1 MKQITIILALL
12 LLTAIF
18 AACTTTTTN
27 FAAHTTTTTTK
38 GDNMSDIAVFKTNK
52 GTFEV
57 QLNKDK
63 APITVANFE
72 KYVNDGFYKGTV
84 FHRVMKGF
92 MVQGGGFLENG
103 SQKKTMAPI
112 KLESDNGLKNK
123 VGTIAMAR
131 TQDPNSATSQFF
143 INTVDNNFLN
153 YAPGNDGYAVFGK
166 VISGMDVIKQIESV
180 QTTTKK
186 RMQDWPVDNIVIE
199 DAYMKK

>member
-18 AACTTTTTN
+18 AACTTTTT
-27 FAAHTTTTTTK
+27 K

-52 GTFEV
+52 GTFEI

-72 KYVNDGFYKGTV
+72 KYVNDGFYNDTV
-84 FHRVMKGF
+84 FHRVIKGF

-112 KLESDNGLKNK
+112 PIESSNGLKNNA
-123 VGTIAMAR
+123 GTIAMAR
-131 TQDPNSATSQFF
+131 TSDPNSATSQFF
-143 INTVDNNFLN
+143 INTVNNKFLN

-166 VISGMDVIKQIESV
+166 VISGMDVVKQIESV

-186 RMQDWPVDNIVIE
+186 GMQDWPVDNIIIE
-199 DAYMKK
+199 EAYMK

>member
-18 AACTTTTTN
+18 AACTTTTT
-27 FAAHTTTTTTK
+27 TK

-52 GTFEV
+52 GTFEI

-63 APITVANFE
+63 APISVANFE

-84 FHRVMKGF
+84 FHRVIKGF

-112 KLESDNGLKNK
+112 PIESSNGLKNNA
-123 VGTIAMAR
+123 GTIAMAR
-131 TQDPNSATSQFF
+131 TSDPNSATSQFF
-143 INTVDNNFLN
+143 INTVNNKFLN

-166 VISGMDVIKQIESV
+166 VISGMDVVKQIESV

-186 RMQDWPVDNIVIE
+186 RMQDWPVDNIIIE
-199 DAYMKK
+199 EAYMK